1 MEKDRIKFWYKQ
13 ADRILTFEIS
23 RIICEEDNRKQSI
36 MSNDLVIGRD
46 NGNGSFRASLHF
58 NKKST
63 SGRNITIYLHMT
75 SERITMVIL
84 WVTQSWP
91 Q

>member
-1 MEKDRIKFWYKQ
+1 MEAQYRKDEYEKEKGMEKDRIKFWYKQ

-58 NKKST
+58 N
-63 SGRNITIYLHMT
+63 
-75 SERITMVIL
+75 
-84 WVTQSWP
+84 
-91 Q
+91 